1 MDNHTETIVY
11 AIRHGETEWNIEG
24 KQQGHL
30 DSPLTENGI
39 KQAHAIA
46 DALARFG
53 IAQIYSSDLGR
64 AVQTAEIISSKLNI
78 AASFDQRLRERNL
91 GSLQG
96 MTKNEYQNKFPKD
109 FSAFLTEDPDYVIPG
124 GESARCQYRRCTD
137 GCTELAMRH
146 PGGKILIVTH
156 GGVLTSLFYYTLGI
170 PLEKPRCFSLFNAAI
185 NSFSVINHRWHLNT
199 WGDIS
204 HLIAMNV
211 FGCGQQFSDL

>member
-1 MDNHTETIVY
+1 MDNHTETTVY

-46 DALARFG
+46 DALAGFG
-53 IAQIYSSDLGR
+53 IEQIYSSDLGR
-64 AVQTAEIISSKLNI
+64 AAQTAEIISCKLNI
-78 AASFDQRLRERNL
+78 AAGFDQRLRERNL

-96 MTKNEYQNKFPKD
+96 MTKSEYQKKFPKNY
-109 FSAFLTEDPDYVIPG
+109 SAFHTEDPDYVIPG
-124 GESARCQYRRCTD
+124 GESARCQYKRCTD

-156 GGVLTSLFYYTLGI
+156 GGVLTSLFYCTFGI
-170 PLEKPRCFSLFNAAI
+170 PLEKPRRFSLFNAAI
-185 NSFSVINHRWHLNT
+185 NCFSVIDHKWYLST

-204 HLIAMNV
+204 HLNGMNV
-211 FGCGQQFSDL
+211 LGGG

>member
-1 MDNHTETIVY
+1 MGNRIETIVY

-30 DSPLTENGI
+30 DSPLTEGGI
-39 KQAHAIA
+39 GQAHAIA
-46 DALARFG
+46 DALAPFG
-53 IAQIYSSDLGR
+53 VEHIYSSDLGR
-64 AVQTAEIISSKLNI
+64 AVQTAEIMRSKINI
-78 AASFDQRLRERNL
+78 ATSFDRRLRERNL

-96 MTKNEYQNKFPKD
+96 MTQSEYQNQFSKD
-109 FSAFLTEDPDYVIPG
+109 FSAFQTEDPDYVLPG
-124 GESARCQYRRCTD
+124 GESARQHYRRCTD

-156 GGVLTSLFYYTLGI
+156 GGVLTSLFYYTFGI

-185 NSFSVINHRWHLNT
+185 NCFSVIGHKWYLNT

-204 HLIAMNV
+204 HLIGMNV
-211 FGCGQQFSDL
+211 LGDGQQFSDL